1 MSIFINAYLNE
12 LNKIKKQG
20 DNTFK
25 QLSDEQMY
33 WSADENTNS
42 IAILIQHISGNIISR
57 STEFLTSDGE
67 KKSRNRDAEFQNQ
80 QFTKEQLLTIWEDA
94 WAIFFDTVS
103 NLSEEDLFHI
113 VRVKGKEMTATAAL
127 LTQLVHYSGHI
138 AQILAFGKMILQ
150 EQWQSPSAPTT
161 K

>member
-1 MSIFINAYLNE
+1 MSIFISAYLNE

-20 DNTFK
+20 DDTFK
-25 QLSDEQMY
+25 QLTEEQLY
-33 WSADENTNS
+33 WTADSNTNS
-42 IAILIQHISGNIISR
+42 IAILIQHISGNIVSR
-57 STEFLTSDGE
+57 STDFLVTDGE
-67 KKSRNRDAEFQNQ
+67 KKSRNRTAEFQNQ
-80 QFTKEQLLTIWEDA
+80 QYTKQQLLTIWEDA

-113 VRVKGKEMTATAAL
+113 VRVKEKEMTATAAL

-138 AQILAFGKMILQ
+138 AQILAFGKMILKD
-150 EQWQSPSAPTT
+150 QWQSPSAPTT

>member
-1 MSIFINAYLNE
+1 MSIFINAYSNE

-20 DNTFK
+20 DDTFK
-25 QLSDEQMY
+25 QLTTEQMY
-33 WSADENTNS
+33 WCADENTNS
-42 IAILIQHISGNIISR
+42 IAVLIQHISGNIVSR
-57 STEFLTSDGE
+57 STDFLEADGE
-67 KKSRNRDAEFQNQ
+67 KTSRNREAEFKNQ
-80 QFTKEQLLTIWEDA
+80 QYTKEQLLTIWEDA

-138 AQILAFGKMILQ
+138 AQILAFGKMILK
-150 EQWQSPSAPTT
+150 EQWQSPSAQTT